1 MDNDLPKPS
10 PKARRRLAWTLLIIL
25 PLAAL
30 AMVAIPV
37 WIVQPFKSETEQ
49 GLRLAYTLKR
59 WSPVMTLLSAGVALA
74 LVLWLWRASRRW
86 WRKAALILP
95 LIFVFIALWFARQNH
110 FEWMFNPIT
119 EVAYSQT
126 SDATYVEDDDKVLA
140 VEINGEPVAYPIRQM
155 AYHHVVNDVV
165 GGVPIT
171 ATY

>member
-1 MDNDLPKPS
+1 MDNDILKPS
-10 PKARRRLAWTLLIIL
+10 AKARRRLAWMLLLIL
-25 PLAAL
+25 ALAAL

-37 WIVQPFKSETEQ
+37 WIVQPFKRETEQ

-59 WSPVMTLLSAGVALA
+59 WSPILTLLDAGVALA
-74 LVLWLWRASRRW
+74 LVLWLWRGAPRW
-86 WRKAALILP
+86 WRKAALIMAL
-95 LIFVFIALWFARQNH
+95 LFTGIAVWFARQNH

-126 SDATYVEDDDKVLA
+126 TDATYVEDDDKVLA

-165 GGVPIT
+165 GGVPIA